1 MKLQRILFALTALL
15 MLVSSFAAGAAPVA
29 TAVVETTH
37 ETVFVETAETAG
49 LSAETVFAAKPA
61 DYDEEKG
68 QLVYF
73 TNFDTAST
81 NTNLANVV
89 ATHYDSTLVETE
101 GKYTVLP
108 TRHSTACGVCF
119 TAYSYD
125 MVITNNSAE
134 SKCFVYTDGT
144 PIKGKVQMVAEVA
157 DLKQS
162 KSGTM
167 STFSLFNGF
176 NRQFSGLATTAVAG
190 GYKNAT
196 KVATVGTNDSGFI
209 TVSTGAADVTDDIN
223 DFNRIGL
230 SSSANSWCKPYYS
243 YVALYVKDPANALWL
258 VDGDGEN
265 REYVVV
271 SGDTYTF
278 PSKKDGTSVTNWTDG
293 TNIYNAGQTVSL
305 SDVAAKT
312 FSCFSY
318 APSRLNYSV
327 TYGQMLYYNNFKDEV
342 SLLNVSLHGAKAASP
357 VHGMWASKASHLQ
370 DFIFPWTTGIEIV
383 SAKGTE
389 NAITYADGT
398 PVKGDIQLVASA
410 YNPGSAFALYPM
422 YDVKG
427 SNDSLTSIGNGFYD
441 ASCARW
447 IGGAT
452 NPDFTNIASTVYSND
467 GTLKRVGFHPGAVG
481 SAKETYYSFISL
493 YIKNPEN
500 ALWLTNENDGE
511 REFIVISEESYTFP
525 SVKGET
531 PVTMW
536 TDGEGYYSAGAS
548 FAVSEVTGKTFKPC
562 DVTVGT
568 KPADYI
574 EGKGM
579 LVYYNTFNPA
589 DKHENLVNID
599 VSHIGQATV
608 LNGTNVVLAN
618 RDSNNPCGTCFNQ
631 WSYEMLFL
639 PENGT
644 AFTYADGTPVKG
656 KITFSGEVVTTKA
669 EGFNIHSV
677 YNVPFENVTDEK
689 KYADGY
695 KAVAV
700 NEALSEFTTIYS
712 LPVDA
717 DAEGF
722 NKFSFSAEQGSTN
735 NTYYTSVAVYVIPD
749 DGLWLVD
756 EKGENREF
764 VKLDG
769 EFYSFPE
776 AKNGTYVEK
785 WTDGVNV
792 FVSGTAYEAGTIG
805 GKTYRPI
812 EYSPITLDKI
822 SMRTESSQGIRVAS
836 FVNTAVRNEAD
847 EYGYVV
853 ALATSFADND
863 YTTLTLDNDSI
874 KKVSGVSYI
883 KHGNTDKIYIDARTE
898 TSAAKDA
905 FGDAALDEYGIYFT
919 GVVTGIPELKEAY
932 TAKLVIRAY
941 VKVGDAYYYGT
952 PKVNSVYDA
961 ALVVKA
967 AYEKNGAEVPEFALR
982 VIEVATKE

>member
-1 MKLQRILFALTALL
+1 MKLQRILFALTAML
-15 MLVSSFAAGAAPVA
+15 MLVSSFAASAAPVM
-29 TAVVETTH
+29 TDVVETLSEGVQENPAT
-37 ETVFVETAETAG
+37 EEAVLAEG
-49 LSAETVFAAKPA
+49 ETVFASQPEG
-61 DYDEEKG
+61 YDSEKG

-81 NTNLANVV
+81 YTNLANVI
-89 ATHYDSTLVETE
+89 ATHFQGELAEINGRYAMLSKRCASAS
-101 GKYTVLP
+101 GCAY
-108 TRHSTACGVCF
+108 CF
-119 TAYSYD
+119 NGWAFD
-125 MVITNNSAE
+125 MAVVNNDGE
-134 SKCFVYTDGT
+134 SNCFVYADGT
-144 PIKGKVQMVAEVA
+144 PIKGKVVLEA
-157 DLKQS
+157 DVYSDK
-162 KSGTM
+162 GTE
-167 STFSLFNGF
+167 FSIFNGF
-176 NRQFSGLATTAVAG
+176 NTSFSNASSAYSAG
-190 GYKNAT
+190 KGYKSAA
-196 KVATVGTNDSGFI
+196 KVASIGASGSDWA
-209 TVSTGAADVTDDIN
+209 TVSTGAVDVTNEIT
-223 DFNRIGL
+223 DFNRIGF
-230 SSSANSWCKPYYS
+230 SAAQGSANKVYYS
-243 YVALYVKDPANALWL
+243 SVAMYVMPTNALWL

-265 REYVVV
+265 REYAVV

-278 PSKKDGTSVTNWTDG
+278 PSQKDGVSVSCWTDG
-293 TNIYNAGQTVSL
+293 TNTYNAGQTVNL

-342 SLLNVSLHGAKAASP
+342 SLLNASLHGAKAASP

-370 DFIFPWTTGIEIV
+370 DFIFPWTTGVELV

-389 NAITYADGT
+389 NAITYTDGT

-427 SNDSLTSIGNGFYD
+427 SNEALTAIGNGFYD

-452 NPDFTNIASTVYSND
+452 NPDFTNIASTVYNND
-467 GTLKRVGFHPGAVG
+467 GTLKRIGFHPGAVG

-500 ALWLTNENDGE
+500 ALWLTDENDGN
-511 REFIVISEESYTFP
+511 REFVVAGGESYTFP
-525 SVKGET
+525 SAKGET

-548 FAVSEVTGKTFKPC
+548 FAVSEVAGKTFKPC

-599 VSHIGQATV
+599 VSHVGQATV
-608 LNGTNVVLAN
+608 LDGTNVVLAN
-618 RDSNNPCGTCFNQ
+618 RDSNNPCGNCFNQ

-689 KYADGY
+689 NYADGY

-717 DAEGF
+717 DADGF
-722 NKFSFSAEQGSTN
+722 NKFSFSAEQGSLN
-735 NTYYTSVAVYVIPD
+735 NTYYTSVAAYVIPD

-756 EKGENREF
+756 ENGENREF
-764 VKLDG
+764 VKLGG
-769 EFYSFPE
+769 ESYTFPE
-776 AKNGTYVEK
+776 AKDGTSVEK

-836 FVNTAVRNEAD
+836 FVNSAVRQEAE

-863 YTTLTLDNDSI
+863 YTSLTFDNDSI
-874 KKVSGVSYI
+874 KKVSGECYI
-883 KHGNTDKIYIDARTE
+883 KNSDVDRIYIDARTG
-898 TSAAKDA
+898 TTLAKEV

-932 TAKLVIRAY
+932 TAKLVVRAY

-967 AYEKNGAEVPEFALR
+967 ACEKNGAEVPEFALR